1 MNIMTADLY
10 AWKVL
15 DACNRYLA
23 ARQKR
28 IDKVQAELIEQYKK
42 PYFFGMFTRTEE
54 QALAAAQ
61 KDDEWY
67 YASCRGAWYSNRVE
81 ELKVLCEKAIANGAQ
96 FGDTQFGATVTVDA
110 EIVGIIAK
118 FLNVKED

>member
-10 AWKVL
+10 AWKVKA
-15 DACNRYLA
+15 ACERYLA

-28 IDKVQAELIEQYKK
+28 IDQTRIDLIEQYMQ
-42 PYFFGMFTRTEE
+42 PYFFGMFTRTKE
-54 QALAAAQ
+54 QAVAAAK

-67 YASCRGAWYSNRVE
+67 YSACRGAWASNRVE
-81 ELKVLCEKAIANGAQ
+81 ELVVLCDKVITNGAE
-96 FGDTQFGATVTVDA
+96 FGAMVTVDA
-110 EIVGIIAK
+110 EVVGIIAK